1 MSTRMSR
8 EERTALTREALE
20 SAARTPDPIR
30 QRWLDRAVEL
40 NMGFALS
47 LSRAYR
53 GRGEAVDDLDQVAML
68 GLVKATQGYDVARGD
83 FLAYAAP
90 TIRGEIK
97 RYYRDLAW
105 MVRPPRRIQDLQ
117 AEITRSVH
125 DLEQSLGRSP
135 LPREVAAALGRTEE
149 QVVEALASSGCYRA
163 TSLDETTTDE
173 SGAPSAL
180 LRAGEAGFEQV
191 EAVAMLR
198 RACRDLT
205 PRERTIIR
213 MRFYEDRTQ
222 AEIADEL
229 GVTQAQV
236 SRLLTRMM
244 ASLRNR
250 LSEPAL
256 PLAG

>member
-1 MSTRMSR
+1 MTTRLSR
-8 EERTALTREALE
+8 EERTALTLEALE
-20 SAARTPDPIR
+20 MAARTPDPTR
-30 QRWLDRAVEL
+30 QSWLDRAVEL
-40 NMGFALS
+40 NVGFALS
-47 LSRAYR
+47 LSRTYR
-53 GRGEAVDDLDQVAML
+53 GRGEAADDVDQVALL
-68 GLVKATQGYDVARGD
+68 GLVKATQGFDPTRGD
-83 FLAYAAP
+83 FLSYAAP

-105 MVRPPRRIQDLQ
+105 MVRPPRRIQELQ

-135 LPREVAAALGRTEE
+135 LPREVAADLGRTEE

-163 TSLDETTTDE
+163 ASLEEEADDPV
-173 SGAPSAL
+173 GAGTR
-180 LRAGEAGFEQV
+180 LRAGEPGYAQV

-198 RACRDLT
+198 SACLDLT

-222 AEIADEL
+222 AEIAAEL

-236 SRLLTRMM
+236 SRLLARIMT
-244 ASLRNR
+244 SLRGR
-250 LSEPAL
+250 IAEPAL
-256 PLAG
+256 ALAG

>member
-1 MSTRMSR
+1 MTTRLSR
-8 EERTALTREALE
+8 EERTVLTEEALE
-20 SAARTPDPIR
+20 MAAQEPDPAR
-30 QRWLDRAVEL
+30 QSWLDRAVEL

-47 LSRAYR
+47 LSRTYR
-53 GRGEAVDDLDQVAML
+53 GRGEAADDVDQVAML
-68 GLVKATQGYDVARGD
+68 GLVKATQGFDPSRGD
-83 FLAYAAP
+83 FLSYAAP

-135 LPREVAAALGRTEE
+135 LPREVAADLGRTEE

-163 TSLDETTTDE
+163 ASLEEADDPV
-173 SGAPSAL
+173 GAGAR
-180 LRAGEAGFEQV
+180 LRAGEPGYAQV

-198 RACRDLT
+198 SACLDLT

-222 AEIADEL
+222 AEIAAEL

-236 SRLLTRMM
+236 SRLLARIM
-244 ASLRNR
+244 ASLRGR
-250 LSEPAL
+250 LTEPAL

>member
-1 MSTRMSR
+1 M
-8 EERTALTREALE
+8 
-20 SAARTPDPIR
+20 AARTPEPLR

-53 GRGEAVDDLDQVAML
+53 GRGETADDVDQVAML
-68 GLVKATQGYDVARGD
+68 GLVKATRGFDPALGD

-135 LPREVAAALGRTEE
+135 YPREVAAALGRTEE
-149 QVVEALASSGCYRA
+149 QVVEALSTSGCYRTA
-163 TSLDETTTDE
+163 SLEETTTDDP
-173 SGAPSAL
+173 SSPGAWLKATEP
-180 LRAGEAGFEQV
+180 GFEQV
-191 EAVAMLR
+191 EALAMLR
-198 RACRDLT
+198 QACRDLT
-205 PRERTIIR
+205 PRELTIIR

-236 SRLLTRMM
+236 SRLLTRIM